1 MNFLPIYVEKA
12 YSVNRKKGG
21 IYMTIKHL
29 RVFNE
34 VAESG
39 KMSIAAA
46 KFYLSQPTVSQIIKE
61 LEEHY
66 GFLLFER
73 LSKRLYITEEG
84 KKLLY
89 YSKQIVQ
96 QFDELE
102 NKMLESAKTQIFRIG
117 STITV
122 GSCLINDIIKEFE
135 RIDDTV
141 EVYSYIDNTEVI
153 EEGLLNADIDIA
165 LVEGVVK
172 SQDLISIP
180 VVDDYLVLVCN
191 KDHPLAKNRNFTV
204 DELNN
209 QKFVMREKGS
219 GTREQFVNYINKH
232 GISIKESVVAT
243 CPTVIINAVIEQD
256 CLAVLS
262 ARLVQKQIN
271 DGSIV
276 VLKNEDCTWNRSFS
290 IVYHKNK
297 FLSHSIVNFIQIAS
311 SFKRSNIIDLI
322 DNMSIK

>member
-1 MNFLPIYVEKA
+1 
-12 YSVNRKKGG
+12 
-21 IYMTIKHL
+21 MTIKHL
-29 RVFNE
+29 RIFNE

-46 KFYLSQPTVSQIIKE
+46 KYYLSQPTVSQIIKE

-73 LSKRLYITEEG
+73 LSKKLFITEEG
-84 KKLLY
+84 RKLLS
-89 YSKQIVQ
+89 YSKQVVQ
-96 QFDELE
+96 QFDDLE
-102 NKMLESAKTQIFRIG
+102 SKMLETAKVQAFRIG

-141 EVYSYIDNTEVI
+141 ETYSYVSNTQSV
-153 EEGLLNADIDIA
+153 EEEILKANIDIA
-165 LVEGVVK
+165 LVEGIVK
-172 SQDLISIP
+172 SLDLISIP

-191 KDHPLAKNRNFTV
+191 KNHQLAESRHFTV
-204 DELNN
+204 ENLNN
-209 QKFVMREKGS
+209 QRFVMREKGS
-219 GTREQFVNYINKH
+219 GTREQFENYLNKQ
-232 GISIKESVVAT
+232 GIAIKESVVAN
-243 CPTVIINAVIEQD
+243 CPTAMINAVIEQG

-262 ARLVQKQIN
+262 VRLVQEQIK
-271 DGSIV
+271 DGSII

-297 FLSHSIVNFIQIAS
+297 FLSHSIVNFIQVAS
-311 SFKRSNIIDLI
+311 SFKRPQIMDFIDI
-322 DNMSIK
+322 RSSK